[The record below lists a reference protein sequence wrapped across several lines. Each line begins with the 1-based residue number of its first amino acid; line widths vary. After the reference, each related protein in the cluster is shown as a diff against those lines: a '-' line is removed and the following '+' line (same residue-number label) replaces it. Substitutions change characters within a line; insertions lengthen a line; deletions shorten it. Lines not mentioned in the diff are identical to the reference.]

1 MKRPTN
7 NCKSLLLGAAL
18 ALAVSL
24 PALAE
29 KPAHA
34 GGGKHGQQEYKA
46 EKGGKHKGGGHDEPR
61 RVTSSGGGERTSI
74 SVNLQIGGYFSDSQR
89 RAVVDYYEP
98 RFKAGK
104 CPPGL
109 AKKNNGCMPPG
120 QAKKW
125 RKGYPLP
132 HDVVYYPVPDGISI
146 RLGLPPEGHKFV
158 RVATDILLIAVG
170 TGMVIDAIDDL
181 SRL

>member
-7 NCKSLLLGAAL
+7 GFKTLALSAAL
-18 ALAVSL
+18 ALAASL

-34 GGGKHGQQEYKA
+34 GGGKPPHLEQKGD
-46 EKGGKHKGGGHDEPR
+46 KGGKHKDDHDEPR
-61 RVTSSGGGERTSI
+61 RATSAGGDRTSI
-74 SVNLQIGGYFSDSQR
+74 SVNLQIGGYFSDNQR
-89 RAVVDYYEP
+89 RAVVAYYEP
-98 RFKAGK
+98 RFRAGN

-109 AKKNNGCMPPG
+109 ARKNNGCMPPG
-120 QAKKW
+120 QARQW

-132 HDVVYYPVPDGISI
+132 QDVVYYPVPDGISI

>member
-1 MKRPTN
+1 MKQPTN
-7 NCKSLLLGAAL
+7 TIRTLALGIAL
-18 ALAVSL
+18 ALCASL

-34 GGGKHGQQEYKA
+34 GGGKHAQQDYKA
-46 EKGGKHKGGGHDEPR
+46 EKGGKHKGGGQDEPR
-61 RVTSSGGGERTSI
+61 RVTSSGGDRTSI

-89 RAVVDYYEP
+89 RAVVEYYEP
-98 RFKAGK
+98 RFRAGN

-132 HDVVYYPVPDGISI
+132 HDVVYYPVPDSISI

>member
-1 MKRPTN
+1 MTIKTN
-7 NCKSLLLGAAL
+7 PVQSIALGLAL
-18 ALAVSL
+18 ALGTL

-34 GGGKHGQQEYKA
+34 GGGKPQWVDQ
-46 EKGGKHKGGGHDEPR
+46 KGGGKSKGGDDEVHR
-61 RVTSSGGGERTSI
+61 SVQGGSDRGSL
-74 SVNLQIGGYFSDSQR
+74 SVNVQIGGYFTDSQR
-89 RAVVDYYEP
+89 RAVVEYYEP

-120 QAKKW
+120 QAKQW
-125 RKGYPLP
+125 RKGSPLP
-132 HDVVYYPVPDGISI
+132 RDVVYYPVPDGVTI

-170 TGMVIDAIDDL
+170 TGMVIDAVEDL